1 MKQHPML
8 FSPPMV
14 TALVENRKTQTRR
27 IIKFPPD
34 FDGETVY
41 QNGGD
46 GVKYGGANGVGI
58 VNRIYPRWQVGDVI
72 WVKETFYAFGWWE
85 KNGWSKTNKQKWRFV
100 YNPTYHY
107 MYSDNVGHIE
117 KTRGVGWHKRPSL
130 FMPREAARIFLL
142 VTDIGSEQLHDI
154 TEADSIAEG
163 VEKWEDGNY
172 KAYGK
177 CAGKY
182 RHARDSYLSLFES
195 LSSKEVVASD
205 PWVTVITF
213 QKLEKPC

>member
-1 MKQHPML
+1 ML

-14 TALVENRKTQTRR
+14 TALIENRKTQTRR

-46 GVKYGGANGVGI
+46 GVKYGVCNGFDT
-58 VNRIYPRWQVGDVI
+58 VNRIYPRWHVGDFI
-72 WVKETFYAFGWWE
+72 WVKET
-85 KNGWSKTNKQKWRFV
+85 WRPKGHNFPTGGA
-100 YNPTYHY
+100 YEYRATSEQDGNPTE
-107 MYSDNVGHIE
+107 GPW
-117 KTRGVGWHKRPSL
+117 KPSL
-130 FMPREAARIFLL
+130 FMPREASRIFLW
-142 VTDIGSEQLHDI
+142 VTAIRSERLHDI
-154 TEADSIAEG
+154 TEADAIAEG
-163 VEKWEDGNY
+163 VEKWEDGNF

-177 CAGKY
+177 YAGKY

-195 LSSKEVVASD
+195 LSSKEVVASN

-213 QKLEKPC
+213 QKLEKP